1 MLKKFAEIRICAK
14 RNNVRINAKTAVNFD
29 YCKTVNISTPLMSEK
44 LAFHVKSL
52 NLMVAN
58 ILYTTHAHS
67 QYTVLCT
74 VYSTGNCY
82 LQLCKL
88 KP

>member
-29 YCKTVNISTPLMSEK
+29 YCITVNISMPLMLEK
-44 LAFHVKSL
+44 LAFHL

-58 ILYTTHAHS
+58 ILYITHAHS

-74 VYSTGNCY
+74 VYSTGKCY
-82 LQLCKL
+82 L
-88 KP
+88 